1 MIEQPLAGQVA
12 LVSGGARGIGAAIV
26 THLDA
31 LGAHVVCLD
40 LPNSVLHDGYATL
53 QRPALIC
60 AGDVTQAADW
70 QACFQR
76 VDAHFGR
83 CDIVVN
89 NAGISGPVR
98 PLVDYPDDAF
108 ERVMQVNSTGVFLGV
123 KYAAQAMQRYQRGG
137 NIVNIA
143 SNVGLMGSPNVI
155 AYSASKHAVIGIT
168 KSAAKGLAAH
178 GIRVNAVCPAPTATD
193 MVWQLERQS
202 SNPAAVQQALTANT
216 PLGRYAD
223 PAEIAAAVG
232 FLASPAASFITGAIL
247 PVDGGSVA

>member
-1 MIEQPLAGQVA
+1 MIEQPLVGQVA
-12 LVSGGARGIGAAIV
+12 LVSGGARGIGAAIAV
-26 THLDA
+26 HLDA
-31 LGAHVVCLD
+31 LGAQVVCLD
-40 LPNSVLHDGYATL
+40 VPDSVLHDCYATL
-53 QRPALIC
+53 HRPALISH
-60 AGDVTQAADW
+60 GDVTRATDW
-70 QACFQR
+70 QTCFQHI
-76 VDAHFGR
+76 DTHFGR

-89 NAGISGPVR
+89 NAGISGPIA

-108 ERVMQVNSTGVFLGV
+108 EQVMQVNSTGVFLGV

-137 NIVNIA
+137 SIVNIA

-193 MVWQLERQS
+193 MVWQLERRS
-202 SNPAAVQQALTANT
+202 ANPAAVQQALTANT

-232 FLASPAASFITGAIL
+232 FLASPAASFITGAVL